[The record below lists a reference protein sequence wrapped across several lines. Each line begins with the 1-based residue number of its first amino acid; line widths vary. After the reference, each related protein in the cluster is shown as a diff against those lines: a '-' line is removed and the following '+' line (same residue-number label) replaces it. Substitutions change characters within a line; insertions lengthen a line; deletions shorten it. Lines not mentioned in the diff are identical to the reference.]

1 MVFSLMNGP
10 MKIKTKENMELTV
23 SVKWLNHEPEGII
36 SFRYSNGMLCTSYY
50 LSAFQGLALKD
61 HELLYGGLPLDSAV
75 STHLE
80 RQTLSANGVKSCQR
94 FIETCIS
101 LRR

>member
-1 MVFSLMNGP
+1 MNGP

-50 LSAFQGLALKD
+50 LSAFQGL
-61 HELLYGGLPLDSAV
+61 EGGLTLDGAY
-75 STHLE
+75 LD